1 MPGPPRAVESGTGD
15 ISGPQPGI
23 RGGPRGLVQSGAARV
38 HQGPTEKKA
47 KPMAY
52 SIESTVREL
61 LGNEATKA
69 ILEQYLPGISA
80 HPQIGMASGMP
91 LATVAKF
98 SGGLITDE
106 ALQKIQAALQALG

>member
-1 MPGPPRAVESGTGD
+1 
-15 ISGPQPGI
+15 
-23 RGGPRGLVQSGAARV
+23 VQSGAARV
-38 HQGPTEKKA
+38 HQDPTEKKA

-61 LGNEATKA
+61 LDSEATQATQA

-91 LATVAKF
+91 LSTVAKF
-98 SGGLITDE
+98 FSGLITDE

>member
-1 MPGPPRAVESGTGD
+1 
-15 ISGPQPGI
+15 
-23 RGGPRGLVQSGAARV
+23 
-38 HQGPTEKKA
+38 
-47 KPMAY
+47 MAY

-61 LGNEATKA
+61 LASDATKA

-80 HPQIGMASGMP
+80 HPQIGMAGGMA

-106 ALQKIQAALQALG
+106 ALEKIQAALQAL